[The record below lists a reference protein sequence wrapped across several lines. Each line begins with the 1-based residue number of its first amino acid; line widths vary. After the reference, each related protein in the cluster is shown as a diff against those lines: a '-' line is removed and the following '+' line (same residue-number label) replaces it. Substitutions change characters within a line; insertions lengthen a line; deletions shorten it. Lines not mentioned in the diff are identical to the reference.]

1 MTDIPARDALPFI
14 VKTARSMMSEF
25 DIDERA
31 DIESMLNHLEGWKGT
46 FSETEIA
53 PTVYS
58 YWQLNFY
65 RSLFY
70 K

>member
-1 MTDIPARDALPFI
+1 
-14 VKTARSMMSEF
+14 MMSEF